1 MSVHIDLSSGLP
13 SNISEELEA
22 LVLMTPYDGASDSVA
37 LASRELFKR
46 HIQNQSDVHSVFFET
61 TTTDPNENSIT
72 SDFDFRGFAA
82 VYASAA
88 VGRVSLYKFGET
100 INEQSC
106 LDYMEREMSTDSW
119 KKLGQLS

>member
-1 MSVHIDLSSGLP
+1 MSVIDLSTDLP
-13 SNISEELEA
+13 SNVSEELEA

-46 HIQNQSDVHSVFFET
+46 HIQNQPAVHSVFFGAT
-61 TTTDPNENSIT
+61 ATDPNENNIT
-72 SDFDFRGFAA
+72 SDFDFQGFSA

-88 VGRVSLYKFGET
+88 VGRVSSYKFGET
-100 INEQSC
+100 IDEQSC

-119 KKLGQLS
+119 KKLGQP